1 MTITVEG
8 IIILLKYGRRDYVY
22 YSLPCNVITN
32 PMLNLLLYL
41 LLWQLGSEIYLS
53 ALVILEIIV
62 VVVEANIYKVICNF
76 SRKEAYKLSI
86 ILNLS
91 SYLIGLI
98 IQKN

>member
-8 IIILLKYGRRDYVY
+8 IIILLKYRRRDYVY
-22 YSLPCNVITN
+22 YSLLCNVITN

-41 LLWQLGSEIYLS
+41 LLWQLGSEIYLP